1 MSRFVHLRTISD
13 LFNLFGLG
21 HNTQHPLVAVVD
33 FSKVGDHIE
42 NGDKVSAEFY
52 TVMFKNYSRNNI
64 KYGRKTIDFQDGSL
78 ICMAPNQVIEMNDD
92 IEMSSN
98 MLGWGLFFH
107 PDLIRATS
115 LNSKMKEYSFFS
127 YEISESL
134 HLSEKEKQIL

>member
-107 PDLIRATS
+107 SVFFWASFLFCF
-115 LNSKMKEYSFFS
+115 LLVFCFFS
-127 YEISESL
+127 FV
-134 HLSEKEKQIL
+134 